1 MALATGLWLCG
12 RPGQAGPPAAAD
24 SAGLRAPIDATWSG
38 LSLGTVIGRLNE
50 RSDRPIVIDR
60 RIDPGARIERQCR
73 GEPFDEVLA
82 AVAGSAGGELAILRC
97 SIRIVPAGD
106 ATVVRRAEAA
116 RERRIATLPA
126 AARRRLSEKRGW
138 SWPDGARP
146 RDLVAATAAEA
157 GVTLE
162 GLDSLPHDHFP
173 RASLPPLPL
182 ADRLDLLLA
191 HFDRRID
198 WEFGPQEPR
207 ATAAPNGSGDRRL
220 VGRLI
225 AIEEGAADEKVA
237 ENERP
242 DASRAVASK
251 PAASKPAA
259 PPATFSLRAEATL
272 EKLLPA
278 IANRLGL
285 AVEIDRDSLRAR
297 GISAGEIV
305 RVDVADASRDA
316 LLDAVL
322 DPLGLEWSIEGRRL
336 RVFAPAAAASR

>member
-82 AVAGSAGGELAILRC
+82 AVAGSAGGELAILRR

-126 AARRRLSEKRGW
+126 TARRQLSEKRGW

-198 WEFGPQEPR
+198 WEFGPPEPR
-207 ATAAPNGSGDRRL
+207 AAAAPNGSGDRRL

-251 PAASKPAA
+251 PAV

-285 AVEIDRDSLRAR
+285 TVEIDRNSLRAR